1 MQSWSYLWQSQWE
14 VQCNMFNENSIVVK
28 VWADAVLKGDKEL
41 SDVPNL
47 SNLIAVVTILV
58 EGGENNV

>member
-1 MQSWSYLWQSQWE
+1 
-14 VQCNMFNENSIVVK
+14 MFNENSIVAK

-41 SDVPNL
+41 SEVPNL
-47 SNLIAVVTILV
+47 YNLIAIVTIIV

>member
-1 MQSWSYLWQSQWE
+1 
-14 VQCNMFNENSIVVK
+14 MFNKNSIVVK
-28 VWADAVLKGDKEL
+28 VWANEVMKGNKEL

-47 SNLIAVVTILV
+47 SNLIVVVTLIV